1 MVDSAVQQSNST
13 NYINQY
19 ILLMNE
25 VTRIYES
32 SMPNYNKA
40 EELLQKANRFIPWIK
55 NDNTL
60 CFEDK
65 YAILGDELYD

>member
-1 MVDSAVQQSNST
+1 MVQAIEVSNPT

-25 VTRIYES
+25 VTRIHES

-40 EELLQKANRFIPWIK
+40 EELLQKANKFIPWIR
-55 NDNTL
+55 NDNTISD
-60 CFEDK
+60 EDK